1 MFGERTGTGDLKAFI
16 WLAFLQTTN
25 LVFKRFPEKH
35 ETSHLTSLST
45 QAV

>member
-1 MFGERTGTGDLKAFI
+1 MFGERTSTGDLKAFI

-35 ETSHLTSLST
+35 ETCHLISLPT
-45 QAV
+45 QEV